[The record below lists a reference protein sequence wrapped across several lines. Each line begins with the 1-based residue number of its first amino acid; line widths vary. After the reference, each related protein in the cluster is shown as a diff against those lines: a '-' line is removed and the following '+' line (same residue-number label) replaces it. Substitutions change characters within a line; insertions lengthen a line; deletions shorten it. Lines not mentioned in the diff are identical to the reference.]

1 MAELIF
7 KRIKDYEFVIW
18 DWNGTL
24 ISDTDIA
31 ARAESELFKRYGLKI
46 QTPEER
52 AANFCFPIEK
62 YYQKMGF
69 DFAKYSYDAVSREWL
84 EIYEDLV
91 RHVPL
96 FDGVLKMLEDLSKLG
111 RRQFVLSAAPQ
122 DHVRRLVLHHG
133 IHDYFEA
140 VYALPNAK
148 AESKIQR
155 GRELVADFDIDVTR
169 AILIGDTAHDYEVA
183 SALGCDSLLVADG
196 HHAYDALVKV
206 HHNVLPTRFEKK
218 I

>member
-1 MAELIF
+1 MAEIIF
-7 KRIKDYEFVIW
+7 KRIKDYETIIW

-24 ISDTDIA
+24 ISDTGIA
-31 ARAESELFKRYGLKI
+31 AQAETELFRRYGLKL

-52 AANFCFPIEK
+52 AKNFCFPIEK

-69 DFAKYSYDAVSREWL
+69 DFSKYSYDAISREWL

-96 FDGVLKMLEDLSKLG
+96 FEGVVKMLEDLSKLG
-111 RRQFVLSAAPQ
+111 KRQFVLSAAPE

-148 AESKIQR
+148 AESKIER
-155 GRELVADFDIDVTR
+155 GKVLVEDFGIDTSK
-169 AILIGDTAHDYEVA
+169 AILIGDTAHDHEVA
-183 SALGCDSLLVADG
+183 EALGSDCLLVADG
-196 HHAYDALVKV
+196 HHAYDALVQV
-206 HHNVLPTRFEKK
+206 HHNVLKTRFTKN
-218 I
+218 